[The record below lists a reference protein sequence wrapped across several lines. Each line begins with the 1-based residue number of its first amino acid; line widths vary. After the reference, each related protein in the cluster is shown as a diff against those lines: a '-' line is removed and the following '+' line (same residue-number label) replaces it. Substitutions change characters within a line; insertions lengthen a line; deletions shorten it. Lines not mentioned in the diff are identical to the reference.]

1 MAKIQHCP
9 VAVALQHL
17 GKKWAIHILRDML
30 RGNKRFSD
38 FLANNPRLST
48 KVLSARLKE
57 LQEDGLIEKR
67 ELRSYPKQIEYHL
80 TSRGLA
86 LNNVIIELA
95 IFSIEHYPAEV
106 FAEVPDTFEEAIV
119 EARNR
124 FEGPIA
130 T

>member
-1 MAKIQHCP
+1 MGEIRHCP

-17 GKKWAIHILRDML
+17 GKKWTIHILRDML

-38 FLANNPRLST
+38 FLANSPRLST

-67 ELRSYPKQIEYHL
+67 ELSSHPKQIEYHL

-86 LNNVIIELA
+86 LNKVIIELA
-95 IFSIEHYPAEV
+95 IFSIE
-106 FAEVPDTFEEAIV
+106 
-119 EARNR
+119 ARNR
-124 FEGPIA
+124 FEGPLA